1 MFYKP
6 KKKEY
11 QKLFFRFEGHLAP
24 LLSVVLDPK
33 AEYAASASCD
43 GSVKIWKI
51 ESQSCLK
58 TWKDCWAKSNDLCRS
73 PTPGQIGKL
82 AFLECIFFEKL
93 VKSYFDFMALEY
105 WLTHLS
111 QPIRS
116 LENKE

>member
-1 MFYKP
+1 MIFFSHRNVLQAQ
-6 KKKEY
+6 KKEY

-82 AFLECIFFEKL
+82 AFLECIFLKNSSNHIL
-93 VKSYFDFMALEY
+93 IS
-105 WLTHLS
+105 WHLN
-111 QPIRS
+111 IG
-116 LENKE
+116 

>member
-1 MFYKP
+1 MFYKRK

-82 AFLECIFFEKL
+82 AFLNVFFLKNSSNHIL
-93 VKSYFDFMALEY
+93 IS
-105 WLTHLS
+105 WHLN
-111 QPIRS
+111 IYD
-116 LENKE
+116 L